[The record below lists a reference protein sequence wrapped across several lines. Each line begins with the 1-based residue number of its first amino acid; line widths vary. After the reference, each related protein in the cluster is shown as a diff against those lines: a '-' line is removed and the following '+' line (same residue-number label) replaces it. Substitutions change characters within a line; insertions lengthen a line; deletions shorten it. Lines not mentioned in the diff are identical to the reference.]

1 MKTIVHKLAL
11 SVVALLGLLSCDEKH
26 EGELINDKE
35 AKINVFQADGI
46 DGIIDEEKQ
55 TITVYAPWNT
65 DLTKMTTSLS
75 LPEGATSVPTAGTN
89 VDLSKGTKYRIF
101 NGNLYWDYTVTAQY
115 PQLENFAIGKYK
127 ATIDHSTGKIS
138 VKYPKGESLTAL
150 TPTFSTT
157 PNATVS
163 PASGVTQNFTQS
175 VTYTMSYRG
184 KSFVYSVEII
194 PTNFAPIA
202 FVGTANSASAIADE
216 DEKAAYTWLTEN
228 YDTAKYISFSDIK
241 DGKVNL
247 NDYKVIWWHWDNNK
261 ELPAEAKADAVVN
274 KMKQFYAAGG
284 SFLLSSWAVQYVVD
298 LGIALDGKVVNIP
311 SYSVKAGQIV
321 GVREKAKSLEV
332 IEAALAGFNHSK
344 YPWIE
349 WDDASKSG
357 KFLHKPER
365 ADIPENIKEQLIVEL
380 YSK

>member
-35 AKINVFQADGI
+35 AKINAFQADGI

-65 DLTKMTTSLS
+65 DLTNMTTSLS

-89 VDLSKGTKYRIF
+89 VDLSKGAKYRIF

-127 ATIDHSTGKIS
+127 GTIDHSTGKIS

-202 FVGTANSASAIADE
+202 FLGTANSASAIADE
-216 DEKAAYTWLTEN
+216 DEKTAYTRLTKITTLLN
-228 YDTAKYISFSDIK
+228 TFRLATSRTAKLISTTTK
-241 DGKVNL
+241 
-247 NDYKVIWWHWDNNK
+247 
-261 ELPAEAKADAVVN
+261 
-274 KMKQFYAAGG
+274 
-284 SFLLSSWAVQYVVD
+284 
-298 LGIALDGKVVNIP
+298 
-311 SYSVKAGQIV
+311 
-321 GVREKAKSLEV
+321 
-332 IEAALAGFNHSK
+332 
-344 YPWIE
+344 
-349 WDDASKSG
+349 
-357 KFLHKPER
+357 
-365 ADIPENIKEQLIVEL
+365 
-380 YSK
+380 